1 MPSLDRKRRERERWE
16 WVGTTDVAGVHK
28 KCIALSV
35 N

>member
-1 MPSLDRKRRERERWE
+1 MPFLDRKRRERWE

-28 KCIALSV
+28 KRIALSV

>member
-1 MPSLDRKRRERERWE
+1 MPFLDRKRRERRE

-28 KCIALSV
+28 KYIALSV